1 VAEAVYLLC
10 ALMSLGCA
18 GALLRTYTLRRTRV
32 LLWSSACFIGL
43 AATNVLLFIDLVVF
57 PMVDLSLF
65 RAGLGAA
72 AVLALVVGLIW
83 DVE

>member
-1 VAEAVYLLC
+1 MAEAVYLLC
-10 ALMSLGCA
+10 ALTSLGCA
-18 GALLRTYTLRRTRV
+18 AALLRTYVLRRSRV

-57 PMVDLSLF
+57 PGTDLSLP
-65 RAGLGAA
+65 RAALGAA